1 MSWKRLFPRAATD
14 QSNAERVELLEP
26 AHLLHAHANRL
37 NALRLESGYNSDQFE
52 ELVRSAF
59 LKTAEWIHCLP
70 ATRAE
75 NHSEAGGLLRLAV
88 ETACLAFRRADGK
101 FLAGPVSSDVRHRE
115 RDRVWRYAALLGGMF
130 RSVGRCVTHV
140 RATSAASPLT
150 WNPLQEGLWAW
161 QRRIGANRIQ
171 IDWRD
176 GTDARPTASAS
187 AWLAARIIP
196 NSALAY
202 LQSADDTLPELLLRV
217 INGDRSGRV
226 CEIVDEAYQAA
237 IDHDIARRG
246 SDDATVKVGVQL
258 EYRLLDALRGLVR
271 EKWTMNSPGS
281 RLWCTQQGVFLTWKP
296 AVNDMLMRMRA
307 EGINGLPRD
316 PDIIAELLIEHGVL
330 VANPSVTSGLKHY
343 HKLLPQ
349 VRGAPK
355 QSLEVVRIADAELIG
370 LQVHGVDP
378 IPAEIVGSSAATSSE
393 QHASSA
399 EPEPLQLPLEREDHT
414 REVVPLRERADTPP
428 ALQPASPK
436 GQAAGPAAQ
445 LDRLKRFGLPG
456 AVLQKLAEHV
466 ARNPDSKAIARTP
479 DGIAIAYPDG
489 VAPHCPEP
497 QEFLASC
504 EAQGLLVPEDAAAR
518 RFVRTRKSDERHLP
532 LRYIVLA
539 PRIARHLSLPTG
551 EKV

>member
-59 LKTAEWIHCLP
+59 LNTAEWIHCLP

-115 RDRVWRYAALLGGMF
+115 RDRVWRYATLLGGMV
-130 RSVGRCVTHV
+130 RSVGRCVTHLRV
-140 RATSAASPLT
+140 TSTAGQLT
-150 WNPLQEGLWAW
+150 WNPLQEGLWTW
-161 QRRIGANRIQ
+161 ERRVGATRFQ

-187 AWLAARIIP
+187 AWLASRIIP
-196 NSALAY
+196 NYALAY

-217 INGDRSGRV
+217 INGDRAGRV

-237 IDHDIARRG
+237 IDQDIARRG
-246 SDDATVKVGVQL
+246 GDDATVKVGVQL
-258 EYRLLDALRGLVR
+258 EYRLLEALRALVR
-271 EKWTMNSPGS
+271 EKWTLNSPGS
-281 RLWCTQQGVFLTWKP
+281 RLWCTQQGVFLNWKP
-296 AVNDMLMRMRA
+296 AVNDMLVRMRA

-316 PDIIAELLIEHGVL
+316 ADVIAELLIGHGVL
-330 VANPSVTSGLKHY
+330 AANPSVTTGLKHY
-343 HKLLPQ
+343 YKLLPQ
-349 VRGAPK
+349 MRGAPK
-355 QSLEVVRIADAELIG
+355 QSLEVVRIVDAELIG
-370 LQVHGVDP
+370 LQIHGVDP
-378 IPAEIVGSSAATSSE
+378 IPAEIVGSTGGAGSE
-393 QHASSA
+393 EGAPTA
-399 EPEPLQLPLEREDHT
+399 EPEPLQLPLEGGD
-414 REVVPLRERADTPP
+414 RASAEMLVRDSTATPP
-428 ALQPASPK
+428 PQQAPPTPQPARSET
-436 GQAAGPAAQ
+436 Q

-456 AVLQKLAEHV
+456 AALQKLAEHL
-466 ARNPDSKAIARTP
+466 AREPDSKTIARTP
-479 DGIAIAYPDG
+479 DGIAIAFPEG
-489 VAPHCPEP
+489 IAPHCREP

-504 EAQGLLVPEDAAAR
+504 EAQGLLVPEDAAGR
-518 RFVRTRKSDERHLP
+518 RFIRTRKVEEGHLP

-551 EKV
+551 GKV